1 MKQALLALAFFLI
14 STTAW
19 AGLCTT
25 MITRSC
31 QPGKTCRTSETYTQL
46 VNSEEECLSIARRF
60 CPVYFSECVA
70 HKQVRATFEGATL
83 AGGQNLCQ

>member
-1 MKQALLALAFFLI
+1 MKQTLLALIFFLV
-14 STTAW
+14 SSSAW

-46 VNSEEECLSIARRF
+46 VNSVEECLSIARRF

-70 HKQVRATFEGATL
+70 HKQVHATYEGTSL
-83 AGGQNLCQ
+83 EGGQNLCQ

>member
-1 MKQALLALAFFLI
+1 MKLTLLTIIFVLI
-14 STTAW
+14 GSTAW

-46 VNSEEECLSIARRF
+46 VNSTEECLSIARRF

-70 HKQVRATFEGATL
+70 HKQVHANFEGAPL